1 MRHEED
7 RAGNAALVPNRNSS
21 GGMDSKMD
29 TKGCPRALREQRRT
43 GELKMLKML
52 KMPVGKIKNKG
63 GNYLQVSV
71 TIKVLPYLRRA
82 SSAQKHLW

>member
-1 MRHEED
+1 MRNEED

-29 TKGCPRALREQRRT
+29 TKECPRALREQRRT
-43 GELKMLKML
+43 GELKML

-82 SSAQKHLW
+82 SSAQKHSW

>member
-21 GGMDSKMD
+21 GSMDSKMD

-52 KMPVGKIKNKG
+52 VGKIKNKG
-63 GNYLQVSV
+63 GNYLQVSM

-82 SSAQKHLW
+82 SSAQKHSW

>member
-1 MRHEED
+1 MRNEED

-43 GELKMLKML
+43 GELKMLKM
-52 KMPVGKIKNKG
+52 PVGKIKNKG

-82 SSAQKHLW
+82 SSAQKHSW